1 MNEIHAAGGPQPTTS
16 ETTNALEFVA
26 FRLGDQDFCVDIMSV
41 REIRGWS
48 PATPIPHAPK
58 FVRGVVNLRGAVLPI
73 IDLAQR
79 FGFPVQDPTDR
90 HVIVVV
96 QVGKQLTGL
105 LVDAVSD
112 ILSADEHLIQP
123 TPEVASSLAR
133 NFVRGVMALDGRM
146 INIVTLENVLP
157 GREREAA

>member
-1 MNEIHAAGGPQPTTS
+1 M
-16 ETTNALEFVA
+16 
-26 FRLGDQDFCVDIMSV
+26 
-41 REIRGWS
+41 
-48 PATPIPHAPK
+48 
-58 FVRGVVNLRGAVLPI
+58 
-73 IDLAQR
+73 
-79 FGFPVQDPTDR
+79 
-90 HVIVVV
+90 IVVV

-112 ILSADEHLIQP
+112 ILSADENLIQP
-123 TPEVASSLAR
+123 TPEVASNLAR